1 MPSGHDFNRAKHTF
15 IPLSTFH
22 FELFE
27 STLEGVIK
35 IAIYRFTVNGI
46 SLLNYLAEDGIKWTR
61 FDVEAPDT
69 GRTLDGV
76 MHRRRVASK
85 VRLDIT
91 CRPLKDAEAMAVLSA
106 IKPEFV
112 TVRYIDPQDGSV
124 TRTMY
129 SNNIPT
135 ICATVNPDGTAFW
148 KGLSFPLI
156 ER

>member
-1 MPSGHDFNRAKHTF
+1 M
-15 IPLSTFH
+15 I
-22 FELFE
+22 E
-27 STLEGVIK
+27 
-35 IAIYRFTVNGI
+35 IATYRFTVNGV

-76 MHRRRVASK
+76 MHRGRVASK

-91 CRPLKDAEAMAVLSA
+91 CRPLKSSEVMAVLGA

-135 ICATVNPDGTAFW
+135 ICATVNPDGTAIW
-148 KGLSFPLI
+148 KGLTFPLI

>member
-1 MPSGHDFNRAKHTF
+1 MASF
-15 IPLSTFH
+15 
-22 FELFE
+22 
-27 STLEGVIK
+27 
-35 IAIYRFTVNGI
+35 RFTVNGV

-76 MHRRRVASK
+76 MHRGRVATK
-85 VRLDIT
+85 VRLDVT
-91 CRPLKDAEAMAVLSA
+91 CRPLTSAEASVVLRA
-106 IKPEFV
+106 ILPEYV

-135 ICATVNPDGTAFW
+135 ICATVNPDGTAIW
-148 KGLSFPLI
+148 KGLTFPLI

>member
-1 MPSGHDFNRAKHTF
+1 MA
-15 IPLSTFH
+15 
-22 FELFE
+22 
-27 STLEGVIK
+27 V
-35 IAIYRFTVNGI
+35 YRFTVNGV

-76 MHRRRVASK
+76 MHRGRVATK
-85 VRLDIT
+85 VRLDVT
-91 CRPLKDAEAMAVLSA
+91 CRPLTSAEASIVLRA
-106 IKPEFV
+106 ILPEYV

-135 ICATVNPDGTAFW
+135 ICATVNPDGTALW
-148 KGLSFPLI
+148 KDLSFPLI

>member
-1 MPSGHDFNRAKHTF
+1 MASFC
-15 IPLSTFH
+15 
-22 FELFE
+22 
-27 STLEGVIK
+27 
-35 IAIYRFTVNGI
+35 FTVNGV

-76 MHRRRVASK
+76 MHRGRVATK
-85 VRLDIT
+85 VRLDVT
-91 CRPLKDAEAMAVLSA
+91 CRPLTSAEASVVLRA
-106 IKPEFV
+106 ILPEYV

-135 ICATVNPDGTAFW
+135 ICATVNPDGTALW
-148 KGLSFPLI
+148 KDLSFPLI

>member
-1 MPSGHDFNRAKHTF
+1 
-15 IPLSTFH
+15 
-22 FELFE
+22 
-27 STLEGVIK
+27 
-35 IAIYRFTVNGI
+35 
-46 SLLNYLAEDGIKWTR
+46 
-61 FDVEAPDT
+61 
-69 GRTLDGV
+69 
-76 MHRRRVASK
+76 MHRGRVASK

-91 CRPLKDAEAMAVLSA
+91 CRPLKSSEAMAVLSA

-112 TVRYIDPQDGSV
+112 TIRYIDPQDGSV

-135 ICATVNPDGTAFW
+135 ICATVNPDCTCIW

>member
-1 MPSGHDFNRAKHTF
+1 MIGEE
-15 IPLSTFH
+15 ICL
-22 FELFE
+22 
-27 STLEGVIK
+27 
-35 IAIYRFTVNGI
+35 IAAYRFVVNGV
-46 SLLNYLAEDGIKWTR
+46 SLLPYLAEDGLKWTR

-76 MHRRRVASK
+76 MHRGRVASK
-85 VRLDIT
+85 VRLDVT
-91 CRPLKDAEAMAVLSA
+91 CRPLTSDQAQIVLRA
-106 IKPEFV
+106 ILPEFV

-135 ICATVNPDGTAFW
+135 ICATVNPDGTCIW
-148 KGLSFPLI
+148 KGLTFPLI